1 MVTSRRP
8 VNAGSRFDFLGIT
21 QTISNTTPLFYF
33 MFSLFLWQ
41 SGNCFQSPVTHI
53 CGAEHEGTACEAT
66 SRRRAPCRREHYIL
80 GCWCNETQFSELVT
94 RRATREKQ
102 ENTRKRDRNRNENHS
117 KQGARSDVHVL
128 TQLTACALPYSRAAP
143 CFECFS
149 FLFLSR
155 FRVFSCFSLVAR
167 RVTNSENC
175 VSLHQ
180 HPRM

>member
-102 ENTRKRDRNRNENHS
+102 ENTRKRDRNRNEKHS
-117 KQGARSDVHVL
+117 KQGAAREYGNAHAVNCVNTCTSE
-128 TQLTACALPYSRAAP
+128 RAP
-143 CFECFS
+143 CFE
-149 FLFLSR
+149 
-155 FRVFSCFSLVAR
+155 
-167 RVTNSENC
+167 
-175 VSLHQ
+175 
-180 HPRM
+180 